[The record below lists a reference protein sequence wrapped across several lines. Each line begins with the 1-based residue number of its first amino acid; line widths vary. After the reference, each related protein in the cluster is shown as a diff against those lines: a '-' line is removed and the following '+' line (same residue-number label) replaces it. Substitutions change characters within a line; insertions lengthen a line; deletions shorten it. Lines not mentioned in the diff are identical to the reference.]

1 MHWAHAMRPYESA
14 HTMLTFIHTS
24 DWHLGQTN
32 RRLGPRA
39 GDFSQW
45 RLDAAR
51 RVFELA
57 AEKKVDFVVVA
68 GDVFDS
74 DTPSPATMQAA
85 VEILRDAPVPTYII
99 SGNHDPLI
107 EGSVWFHPTFTDALA
122 GVKNVHLS
130 RASETLQVNNGDV
143 VLYSCPV
150 VAKHSRED
158 STAWI
163 PNSPRSENQARI
175 ALAHGGWKGYWQSAE
190 YSAPG
195 SELNSICDQTA
206 SRCGLDY
213 LALGDYHSFT
223 PDNHPAA
230 FQRTYYSG
238 TPEVSARDDA
248 RAGHV
253 LIVEIEKPGANPI
266 VTPHSVGRA
275 QCFNWGEIRL
285 QTGDGLSALQAQFE
299 KIENLETAI
308 VRGKISGVVSQS
320 EWRDLN
326 EWLNDLREKVLGAD
340 VDFAKILTEPTAEDF
355 LALRLEAPE
364 EHLLEVLNAPLE
376 LLNLNGIPDREIV
389 AGWSRDEAARREA
402 RTLFYQLLRG
412 E

>member
-1 MHWAHAMRPYESA
+1 
-14 HTMLTFIHTS
+14 MLSFIHTS

-57 AEKKVDFVVVA
+57 AEKKVDFIVVA

-85 VEILRDAPVPTYII
+85 AQILRDAPVPTYII

-107 EGSVWFHPTFTDALA
+107 EGSVWFHPTFSDAIS
-122 GVKNVHLS
+122 GVKNIHLS
-130 RASETLQVNNGDV
+130 RASETLQVNNGDA

-163 PNSPRSENQARI
+163 PDSARSENQARI

-190 YSAPG
+190 YSDAAA
-195 SELNSICDQTA
+195 LNSIDDKTA

-223 PDNHPAA
+223 PANHPAA
-230 FQRTYYSG
+230 SERTYYSG

-253 LIVEIEKPGANPI
+253 LLVEIEKPGAIPV
-266 VTPHSVGRA
+266 VTPHAVGRA
-275 QCFNWGEIRL
+275 QSFNWGEIRL
-285 QTGDGLSALQAQFE
+285 QTGDGLSTLQTRLSE
-299 KIENLETAI
+299 IENTETAI

-340 VDFAKILTEPTAEDF
+340 VDFAKILTEPTVEDF
-355 LALRLEAPE
+355 LSLRLEAPE
-364 EHLLEVLNAPLE
+364 QHLLGVLDAPLE
-376 LLNLNGIPDREIV
+376 LLNLNGIADREIV
-389 AGWSRDEAARREA
+389 ANWSRDEAARREA